1 MIAMNYRFVLP
12 ADYDMAVIRQRIASK
27 GHLLDGFPE
36 LEFKAYLYADIHSQT
51 WPATQNVYAPFYLWQ
66 GTGGMRQ
73 FLCGSGFAVL
83 QGDFGRPDVLSW
95 IPLCQHVSTSVQ
107 QARFAVRELSA
118 IPPSRPLAELEQQ
131 QLQWLGEQ
139 QQRGALAS
147 ISAFDP
153 QRWQLLRFTLWA
165 APLALYSQQEGYEV
179 GYLTQGQAARGTA

>member
-36 LEFKAYLYADIHSQT
+36 LVFKAWLYADIHSQT
-51 WPATQNVYAPFYLWQ
+51 WPATQNVYAPFYLWR
-66 GTGGMRQ
+66 GSGGMRQ
-73 FLCGSGFAVL
+73 FLCSPGFAAL

-95 IPLCQHVSTSVQ
+95 IPLYQHVGTSVQ

-118 IPPSRPLAELEQQ
+118 IPSSLALAGLEQQ
-131 QLQWLGEQ
+131 QQQWLDTQ

-153 QRWQLLRFTLWA
+153 QHWQLLRFTLWA
-165 APLALYSQQEGYEV
+165 APVELQPQQEGYEL
-179 GYLTQGQAARGTA
+179 GYLAQGQAVSGAA